1 MSQCTKDL
9 LAANKPYPRTCA
21 ECGLGPCKR
30 YAPAANL
37 PQGVLSA
44 PAGAIVP
51 LPMPPV
57 VIESTPHDT
66 PSTLG
71 VTLDEATQII
81 LNPPG
86 NKPWPYRHFTVEQ
99 VKEIGAIVSEWLK
112 VKLATI
118 QTDSVDELAEKNRAL
133 VGIVEKQGAEID
145 ELRRALARL
154 EKQVLPLQ

>member
-1 MSQCTKDL
+1 VSACTYDL
-9 LAANKPYPRTCA
+9 RAANKPYPRTCA

-30 YAPAANL
+30 YSPTAASGLPAFPPGAVVPVAKGDVVVFPAPD
-37 PQGVLSA
+37 A
-44 PAGAIVP
+44 PGA
-51 LPMPPV
+51 
-57 VIESTPHDT
+57 
-66 PSTLG
+66 LG

-133 VGIVEKQGAEID
+133 VDIVGELRKEVAELRKEID
-145 ELRRALARL
+145 RVDRA
-154 EKQVLPLQ
+154 KPNSPCCN